1 MLSELDLIGTI
12 LDDDEVLEEPET
24 DSEDGEVSLCL
35 GLHAA
40 SLVVDSEP

>member
-24 DSEDGEVSLCL
+24 DSEDGEVSLCC

-40 SLVVDSEP
+40 SLVVRDS